1 MLANSDLPERRA
13 SARSSPV
20 VHDVALRATALGTDP
35 KPFDLGIPDHR
46 LPALRPGSQSVNRT
60 LRDLVPHPGLSLGIM
75 LGITIG
81 ITRKE
86 VPRNLRQPN
95 MSCSRELERSWN
107 GAEPARTL

>member
-20 VHDVALRATALGTDP
+20 VHDVALQATALDTDP

-60 LRDLVPHPGLSLGIM
+60 LRDLVPHAGLRLGIARYHHRYHA
-75 LGITIG
+75 IG
-81 ITRKE
+81 SPAQLAATE
-86 VPRNLRQPN
+86 D
-95 MSCSRELERSWN
+95 ELWQRVRALLEWRGN
-107 GAEPARTL
+107 GQ